1 MLAINGGRPGTM
13 NLKEILVAF
22 VAFREEVIRRRT
34 IFELAKA
41 RTKAHV
47 LAGLAVAVVNLDE
60 VIALIREAP
69 DPSAARA
76 QLMERAWPAGDV
88 APLIGLLDEPG
99 HRIVDGGYRLSETQA
114 KAILELRLH
123 RLTGLEREK
132 IAADLRQLGKE
143 IETYLNILGLRDK
156 LFDLLRAEF
165 REIKEK
171 FATPRRTQLV
181 EGEFDQDIEDLIQRE
196 DMVVTVTNTGYIKR
210 VALSTYRS
218 QRRGGRGRAGMST
231 RDEDFVSQVFVVNT
245 HTPVLFFSST
255 GMVYKL
261 KVFRLPEGSPQAR
274 GKAMINLLPIDM
286 GETITT
292 LMPLP
297 EDEESWG
304 DLFVMF
310 ATATGAVRRNRLSDF
325 TNVMANGKIAM
336 KLKENDRLV
345 RVRTCTLDD
354 DVLLTTRNGKC
365 IRFPLTDVRL
375 FVGRA
380 SVGVRGI
387 RLASG
392 DEVIGMSALKH
403 VAAEVAEREAYLQS
417 VGARRRLVG
426 SDYTG
431 KAEEKANH
439 EKLAAR
445 LDEPA
450 FIGMEAEEEFIL
462 TISEDGFG
470 KRSSAY
476 EYRVSKRGGKGI
488 ASMDLKRADGA
499 NSAVVVS
506 FPIIDTDQLVMVSDN
521 GQLIRV
527 PVKDISFVGRT
538 TKGVTLF
545 KMASGEHV
553 VSVTRI
559 RDLDEGTENE
569 DEAGDDGQ
577 QATNAAGEGEG

>member
-1 MLAINGGRPGTM
+1 
-13 NLKEILVAF
+13 
-22 VAFREEVIRRRT
+22 
-34 IFELAKA
+34 
-41 RTKAHV
+41 
-47 LAGLAVAVVNLDE
+47 
-60 VIALIREAP
+60 
-69 DPSAARA
+69 
-76 QLMERAWPAGDV
+76 
-88 APLIGLLDEPG
+88 
-99 HRIVDGGYRLSETQA
+99 
-114 KAILELRLH
+114 
-123 RLTGLEREK
+123 
-132 IAADLRQLGKE
+132 
-143 IETYLNILGLRDK
+143 
-156 LFDLLRAEF
+156 
-165 REIKEK
+165 
-171 FATPRRTQLV
+171 
-181 EGEFDQDIEDLIQRE
+181 
-196 DMVVTVTNTGYIKR
+196 
-210 VALSTYRS
+210 
-218 QRRGGRGRAGMST
+218 
-231 RDEDFVSQVFVVNT
+231 
-245 HTPVLFFSST
+245 
-255 GMVYKL
+255 
-261 KVFRLPEGSPQAR
+261 
-274 GKAMINLLPIDM
+274 M